1 MKTERMLRQRNDLQ
15 EGTFAPDI
23 RDYGFVCCFYRSF
36 LRKRYPKFVFIGHL
50 FSWANQFGAFANVY
64 RLLKLPKRGVNRLSE
79 NVAEALTD
87 FNKDFQWFLRSRE
100 ELLLRYE
107 DKWVAIY
114 SEKILDLDENL
125 TALVKRLRAKGFQPE
140 QILIQFLSKEPIEAI
155 L

>member
-1 MKTERMLRQRNDLQ
+1 M
-15 EGTFAPDI
+15 
-23 RDYGFVCCFYRSF
+23 
-36 LRKRYPKFVFIGHL
+36 
-50 FSWANQFGAFANVY
+50 
-64 RLLKLPKRGVNRLSE
+64 SE